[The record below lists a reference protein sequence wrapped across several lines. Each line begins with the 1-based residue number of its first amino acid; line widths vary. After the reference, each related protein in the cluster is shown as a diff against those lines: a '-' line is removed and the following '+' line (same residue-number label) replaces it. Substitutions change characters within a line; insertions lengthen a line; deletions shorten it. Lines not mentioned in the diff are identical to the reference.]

1 MQQIREYIKENL
13 PTLSIEMLSEYIHDT
28 IIPHL
33 VKGQFQVDA
42 TDGLQQYGLGK
53 FCPSTIYCWL
63 KLLGFKYEPR
73 QKSYYYVD
81 GHEKPSTVEY
91 QNSFVK

>member
-1 MQQIREYIKENL
+1 MHQIREYIKENL

-42 TDGLQQYGLGK
+42 TDGLQQYGL
-53 FCPSTIYCWL
+53 CYLI
-63 KLLGFKYEPR
+63 R
-73 QKSYYYVD
+73 
-81 GHEKPSTVEY
+81 
-91 QNSFVK
+91 